1 MEVRLITEKKF
12 LSHTRSIEAFS
23 DVRFVRSQKRGCR
36 FPRFFKQKQQAIVWS
51 YSLDNRGPEMFCC

>member
-1 MEVRLITEKKF
+1 MEVGLITEKSSF
-12 LSHTRSIEAFS
+12 HTRE
-23 DVRFVRSQKRGCR
+23 VLRRSLTYGSFIAKKGCR